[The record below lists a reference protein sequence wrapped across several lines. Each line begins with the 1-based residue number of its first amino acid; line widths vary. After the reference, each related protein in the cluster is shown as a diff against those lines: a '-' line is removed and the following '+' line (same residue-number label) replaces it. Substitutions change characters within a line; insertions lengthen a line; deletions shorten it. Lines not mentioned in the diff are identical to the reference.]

1 VTHVDTRAITSAAP
15 AGDGDVPRVAGGPPA
30 DDRYY
35 LVPRRLVHAVLA
47 SLVLLTVIVGATV
60 FVLAEQ
66 WLPQVERLL
75 DAEAPLAS
83 PDAVVLWS
91 NSRSRAADRA
101 ATELMKGGGVAAVV
115 VAGRPFAPDE
125 LAPAERS
132 RRYGSLVG
140 LGIPPERIV
149 ELYRGTD
156 LWESLD
162 ELATATADH
171 GWRRVLFLQSP
182 GESRRTL
189 LAAQRV
195 LGGQGVEVGMQLYV
209 RDDAEKEPLWW
220 TDGQL
225 RSSVLYNWVLL
236 VFGRLVG
243 RY

>member
-1 VTHVDTRAITSAAP
+1 VTRVHTRPIPSTTQASHADAP
-15 AGDGDVPRVAGGPPA
+15 RGAGASPA

-47 SLVLLTVIVGATV
+47 TLVLLTAIVGASG
-60 FVLAEQ
+60 FVLAER
-66 WLPQVERLL
+66 WLPEVERLL

-83 PDAVVLWS
+83 PDVVVLWS

-101 ATELMKGGGVAAVV
+101 AAELLKDGGAAAVV
-115 VAGRPFAPDE
+115 LASRPFAPDE

-132 RRYGSLVG
+132 RRYGNLTA
-140 LGIPPERIV
+140 LGVTPERIV

-156 LWESLD
+156 LWEALD
-162 ELATATADH
+162 DLSATTTER

-182 GESRRTL
+182 GEARRTL
-189 LAAQRV
+189 LAARRI
-195 LGGQGVEVGMQLYV
+195 LGGQGVEVGLQLYA
-209 RDDAEKEPLWW
+209 RDDAEEEPLWW

-225 RSSVLYNWVLL
+225 RSGVLYNWVLL